1 MNDELKVLRISG
13 KSPTKETAGSIV
25 KTYDSGFKNIELRA
39 IGASSVS
46 QMAKS
51 IATASSIFASKGLSL
66 TARLG
71 YDKVTLDGDK
81 TVIIARLI
89 IQ

>member
-1 MNDELKVLRISG
+1 MNEELKVLRISG

-66 TARLG
+66 TTRLG
-71 YDKVTLDGDK
+71 YDKVALDGDK

>member
-1 MNDELKVLRISG
+1 MNEELKVLRISG

-66 TARLG
+66 T
-71 YDKVTLDGDK
+71 T
-81 TVIIARLI
+81 
-89 IQ
+89 